1 MKMKHW
7 SIKEWHLALSSEK
20 GKGSS
25 GIPHSLHGLSF
36 SLFSSFLLL
45 SLFLLFFSR
54 SFRSFFFF
62 FSYHCATLHGN
73 STLAVGEAYTVWPCY
88 FLIPLFCLVIQML
101 LLWSCVRGSEVGTA
115 EVTSWRNWCSW
126 AKFLDLPIWGILETS
141 WISTVYSYIGTK

>member
-101 LLWSCVRGSEVGTA
+101 LLWCVSVFILFCQLGRGRDASVHVV
-115 EVTSWRNWCSW
+115 VTICCY
-126 AKFLDLPIWGILETS
+126 P
-141 WISTVYSYIGTK
+141 VVV